1 MLSPSDSVQQAQR
14 GVGSPDVDAVLQ
26 DELVHPL
33 HALLAPLGHECRDP
47 QDAAVEAVQA
57 LQQLLPPR
65 LVHQVLEG
73 SLDDRRVHG
82 HQVRLHAHVLR
93 VLLDGG
99 QVAPARGNTEQP
111 SAVDMR
117 EGTNKYCGGDA
128 QCQDSDRCA
137 VCPHFLEGERK
148 KNEAL

>member
-1 MLSPSDSVQQAQR
+1 MLFASSTTPAQEAHELLAPSSSTMLSPSDSVQQAQR

-33 HALLAPLGHECRDP
+33 HALLAPLGHERRDP

-73 SLDDRRVHG
+73 SLDD
-82 HQVRLHAHVLR
+82 
-93 VLLDGG
+93 
-99 QVAPARGNTEQP
+99 
-111 SAVDMR
+111 
-117 EGTNKYCGGDA
+117 
-128 QCQDSDRCA
+128 
-137 VCPHFLEGERK
+137 
-148 KNEAL
+148 